1 MTAHAS
7 PGTAADD
14 LIAEGLAADT
24 TGWDFDR
31 FHDRMVTT
39 PPPWDYRAL
48 VDAATGAATD
58 CLLDLGTGGGE
69 WLAGWLCDR
78 AGVRPPRV
86 VATESWSPNV
96 PVAGR
101 RLAPLG
107 VLVVRTD
114 GALDN
119 VEQGPADHSGRLPFR
134 HASFDVIINRHESY
148 RPQEVARV
156 LRAGGTFVTQQV
168 AADDG
173 VLHRLL
179 GLPAPPAGDWTLRYA
194 VNQAAEGG
202 LTVLDAGV
210 GADVTTYHDVAPL
223 AWYLRQ
229 VPWAVPGYDPVREPD
244 RLRAVQRHIDTHG
257 PLEIRRNHF
266 WLRATRRTD

>member
-1 MTAHAS
+1 MSAHTS
-7 PGTAADD
+7 PRTDADD

-24 TGWDFDR
+24 AGWDFDR
-31 FHDRMVTT
+31 FDDRMVTT

-48 VDAATGAATD
+48 VDAAASPDLG

-69 WLAGWLCDR
+69 WLAGWLADR
-78 AGVRPPRV
+78 TDGRRPRV

-119 VEQGPADHSGRLPFR
+119 VEQGPVDHSGLLPFR
-134 HASFDVIINRHESY
+134 AASFDVIINRHESY

-156 LRAGGTFVTQQV
+156 LRPGGTFVTQQV

-173 VLHRLL
+173 ALHHLL
-179 GLPAPPAGDWTLRYA
+179 GLPAPPEGDWTLRYA

-244 RLRAVQRHIDTHG
+244 RLRGVQRHIDTYG
-257 PLEIRRNHF
+257 PLKIRRHHF
-266 WLRATRRTD
+266 WLRATRRPD